1 MNLRRSRGAEGRGEL
16 FWVSC
21 LHLYPLAPR
30 CFRQPHF
37 FRNIH
42 SVCGIKRVIELMLTR
57 TERAM
62 AKKRLAFVEAFVQ
75 ELDAKMEMEF

>member
-1 MNLRRSRGAEGRGEL
+1 M
-16 FWVSC
+16 
-21 LHLYPLAPR
+21 
-30 CFRQPHF
+30 
-37 FRNIH
+37 
-42 SVCGIKRVIELMLTR
+42 CGIKRVIELMLTR